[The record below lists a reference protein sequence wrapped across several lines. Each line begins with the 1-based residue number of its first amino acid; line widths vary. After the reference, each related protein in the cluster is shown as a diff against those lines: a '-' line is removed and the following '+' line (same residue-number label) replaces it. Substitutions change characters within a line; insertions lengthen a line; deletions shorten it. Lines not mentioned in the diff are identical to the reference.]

1 MKGNERMTDCQNL
14 TFSSELAAKR
24 MAKAECLFG
33 TSVLKRILSFA
44 LFLLGGNRRAIA
56 HTLGISFESLRTTLR
71 VLHRDGL
78 SALEDRRRAVS
89 TFLTPPT
96 VGLKINVREESCF
109 LVIEFGENE
118 CVRIPRDNTVQ
129 IKTFM
134 LSLVNAGLISE
145 KTTGDVLQLSGAY
158 VRDLAKQLAQ
168 KDVGGALLD
177 KRRGQIQQYRMTPE
191 TTALLIQQFAAHAVS
206 GKSTSSIVLADEL
219 NVPDRTIRVYARKL
233 GLSTIVNSLP
243 ELVTALKKNSKQ

>member
-1 MKGNERMTDCQNL
+1 MKGNERMIECQNL

-89 TFLTPPT
+89 TFLAPPT

-109 LVIEFGENE
+109 LVIEFGGNE
-118 CVRIPRDNTVQ
+118 EYRRVVFGRR
-129 IKTFM
+129 
-134 LSLVNAGLISE
+134 
-145 KTTGDVLQLSGAY
+145 
-158 VRDLAKQLAQ
+158 
-168 KDVGGALLD
+168 
-177 KRRGQIQQYRMTPE
+177 KRCGSF
-191 TTALLIQQFAAHAVS
+191 QFPC
-206 GKSTSSIVLADEL
+206 EL
-219 NVPDRTIRVYARKL
+219 NRFRQGFFWQL
-233 GLSTIVNSLP
+233 
-243 ELVTALKKNSKQ
+243 